1 MKKYIIFGFF
11 GAIFSTVAAQD
22 IHFTQF
28 WESGALLNPALTGLG
43 TGKVRAGMQY
53 RDQWSALNKTYRTGL
68 VHVDAPLLSGKNRTS
83 NIGLGGYAFF
93 DKAAVGA
100 LSQNEIALQVSGMV
114 SVAEGQWISAG
125 IRSAYM
131 QYTANMDA
139 FQWGMQFDGTG
150 YNPAFNSFESAGM
163 SKTNNID
170 LSAGLA
176 YHYNSGESRSVRSA
190 GKTEFT
196 VGAAYHHIA
205 GPSIGFFDNAEKLRG
220 RIVGMATG
228 RIDFGSTK
236 SGLLPGV
243 YYSRQGNQQELNL
256 GTLFRYGLGTQSKY
270 TGLLSES
277 EIGAGMYYRV
287 GDALIAAVRFQTS
300 HLVVGVSYD
309 ITMSKLGGAVRGN
322 GGWEVAI
329 VMRNIGGI
337 GGGNTGKASL

>member
-1 MKKYIIFGFF
+1 MKKLIISGLL
-11 GAIFSTVAAQD
+11 GILVSAASAQD

-28 WESGALLNPALTGLG
+28 WETGALLNPALTGLG
-43 TGKVRAGMQY
+43 AEKVRAGLQY

-68 VHVDAPLLSGKNRTS
+68 VHVDAPLLGGKNRRS

-125 IRSAYM
+125 IRTAYM
-131 QYTANMDA
+131 QYSANMDA

-150 YNPAFNSFESAGM
+150 YNPAYNSFEVTGM
-163 SKTNNID
+163 SKTNNLD
-170 LSAGLA
+170 FSAGLA
-176 YHYNSGESRSVRSA
+176 YHYRSGASKSVRSA

-196 VGAAYHHIA
+196 FGAAYHHIA
-205 GPSIGFFDNAEKLRG
+205 APSIGFFDNAEKLRG
-220 RIVGMATG
+220 RLMVMGTG
-228 RIDFGSTK
+228 RVDFGTTK
-236 SGLLPGV
+236 SGLLPGI
-243 YYSRQGNQQELNL
+243 YYSYQRGQQELNL
-256 GTLFRYGLGTQSKY
+256 GALFRYGLGTQSKY

-300 HLVVGVSYD
+300 HLAVGVSYD

-322 GGWEVAI
+322 GGWEVSI
-329 VMRNIGGI
+329 LMRNIGGI
-337 GGGNTGKASL
+337 GNSTMGKASL